1 MVNYNGL
8 VRFRVLLLSSMVLGA
23 TSAFAAIAPAPDVD
37 ATNVDATSADATSA
51 APAALPPITDKSAPA
66 LREKVPLRYVVKKG
80 DTLWSISNHF
90 LLNAWEWP
98 EIWFVNGQVRNPH
111 KIYPGDVLTLMVVNG
126 RPQLVQETPPELR
139 EDRISPQ
146 VRASRLALAV
156 PAIPIEAIRDFLR
169 SPRMVTPDEIKKA
182 PYLLDFVDEHL
193 MVGAAS
199 RVYVRK
205 LKPKDET
212 IDYNVVRMGP
222 PYKDPVTDEL
232 LGYEA
237 TDIGYAE
244 IEKAGDPGVAL
255 MTKTTREALAGDY
268 FLPVD
273 AENFDAFF
281 YPHAPA
287 DDVRATIISVYDGV
301 SQVGQY
307 QVVALN
313 RGGRNGVE
321 PGHVF
326 TVMQANRTAK
336 DPYGSLVGSTVKL
349 PDMKAGTMMV
359 FKVTPKVSFALIME
373 ATRSIKV
380 LDKAVKPTAD

>member
-8 VRFRVLLLSSMVLGA
+8 VRAKVLLLSSMVLGA
-23 TSAFAAIAPAPDVD
+23 TSAFAAIAPAPD
-37 ATNVDATSADATSA
+37 AGASSAAAPETSAT
-51 APAALPPITDKSAPA
+51 LPPVTDKSAPK

-98 EIWFVNGQVRNPH
+98 EIWYVNGQVRNPH

-126 RPQLVQETPPELR
+126 RPQLVAEPQQPEVR
-139 EDRISPQ
+139 EDRLSPQ
-146 VRASRLALAV
+146 VRATKLQNAI
-156 PAIPIEAIRDFLR
+156 PAIPIEAIRDFLQ

-199 RVYVRK
+199 RVYVRR
-205 LKPKDET
+205 LKPNDET
-212 IDYNVVRMGP
+212 VDYNVVRLGEE
-222 PYKDPVTDEL
+222 YKDPESGER

-244 IEKAGDPGVAL
+244 IEKKGDPGIAM

-268 FLPVD
+268 FLPV
-273 AENFDAFF
+273 EPESFDAYF

-287 DDVRATIISVYDGV
+287 DDMRATIISVYDGV

-313 RGGRNGVE
+313 RGGRNGME
-321 PGHVF
+321 PGHVL
-326 TVMQANRTAK
+326 TVMQSNRTAR
-336 DPYGSLVGSTVKL
+336 DPYGSLGNNTVKL
-349 PDMKAGTMMV
+349 PDVPAGTAMV

-373 ATRSIKV
+373 ATRAIKV

>member
-8 VRFRVLLLSSMVLGA
+8 ARFKVLLLSSMVLGA
-23 TSAFAAIAPAPDVD
+23 TSAFAAITPAPDVD
-37 ATNVDATSADATSA
+37 ATNVDATSA

-126 RPQLVQETPPELR
+126 RPQLVNATPQPDLR
-139 EDRISPQ
+139 EDRVSPQ
-146 VRASRLALAV
+146 VRASKLAAAI

-182 PYLLDFVDEHL
+182 PYLLDFVGEH
-193 MVGAAS
+193 MMAGSAS

-205 LKPKDET
+205 LKPKDQT
-212 IDYNVVRMGP
+212 IDYNVVRMGA

-244 IEKAGDPGVAL
+244 VENPGDPGVAL
-255 MTKTTREALAGDY
+255 LTKTTREALAGDY

-273 AENFDAFF
+273 PENFDAFF

-301 SQVGQY
+301 TQVGQY

-313 RGGRNGVE
+313 RGGRNGIE
-321 PGHVF
+321 PGHVL
-326 TVMQANRTAK
+326 TVMQSNRTAK
-336 DPYGSLVGSTVKL
+336 DPYASLGNSTVKL
-349 PDMKAGTMMV
+349 PDLNAGTMMV

>member
-8 VRFRVLLLSSMVLGA
+8 VRAKVLLLGSMVLGA
-23 TSAFAAIAPAPDVD
+23 TSAFAAITPAPDVD
-37 ATNVDATSADATSA
+37 ASNA
-51 APAALPPITDKSAPA
+51 APEAATTLPPITDKSAPA
-66 LREKVPLRYVVKKG
+66 LRDKVPLRYVVKKG

-98 EIWFVNGQVRNPH
+98 EIWYVNGQVRNPH

-126 RPQLVQETPPELR
+126 RPQLVAAPQPDLR
-139 EDRISPQ
+139 EDRVSPQ
-146 VRASRLALAV
+146 VRASKLENAI
-156 PAIPIEAIRDFLR
+156 PAIPIEAIRDFLQ

-199 RVYVRK
+199 RVYVRR
-205 LKPKDET
+205 LKPNDET
-212 IDYNVVRMGP
+212 VDYNVVRLGQE
-222 PYKDPVTDEL
+222 YKDPVSGEL

-244 IEKAGDPGVAL
+244 LEKKGDPGVAM

-268 FLPVD
+268 FLPV
-273 AENFDAFF
+273 EPESFDAYF

-287 DDVRATIISVYDGV
+287 DDMRATIISVYDGV

-313 RGGRNGVE
+313 RGGRNGME
-321 PGHVF
+321 PGHVL
-326 TVMQANRTAK
+326 TVMQSNRTAR
-336 DPYGSLVGSTVKL
+336 DPYGSLGSSTVKL
-349 PDMKAGTMMV
+349 PDVAAGTAMV

-373 ATRSIKV
+373 ATRAIKV